1 MKLSE
6 AIEVF
11 LVSLRA
17 ENLSQETV
25 KWYRKRLS
33 RLVAFFSD
41 CDLCEISST
50 DDLRRFVVSLQ
61 EQDCKY
67 AKHRYHK
74 PIPGHLSPATIHSY
88 VRCIKR
94 FFNWLEDEKI
104 ITHNFAYRLK
114 KPKMPKQ
121 PPKEIAE
128 SDLLALL
135 KAAKVWGKHRARNY
149 AMILFLAETGVR
161 VAGLVNLRIG
171 DVDLKQGQAI
181 VTEKGNKSRIVFFG
195 KETRK
200 ALSAWLAERPDD
212 TEYVFVGEC
221 GRLTAYGVRMTLRH
235 LKKFAGI
242 KGRVNPHSF
251 RHFFAK
257 RTIVQGGDV
266 SLLSALMGHSDIR
279 VTRDAYL
286 IFKTEELQG
295 AHQRYTSLD
304 ASLRH

>member
-6 AIEVF
+6 ATDIF
-11 LVSLRA
+11 LAAVKA

-41 CDLCEISST
+41 CELCEVSST
-50 DDLRRFVVSLQ
+50 DHLRRFVVSLQ
-61 EQDCKY
+61 EQDLKY
-67 AKHRYHK
+67 EKHRYHK

-94 FFNWLEDEKI
+94 LFNWLEDEKI
-104 ITHNFAYRLK
+104 ITLNIAYRLK
-114 KPKMPKQ
+114 KPEMPKQ

-135 KAAKVWGKHRARNY
+135 NASKVWGKHRARNY

-161 VAGLVNLRIG
+161 VAGLVNLRLG
-171 DVDLKQGQAI
+171 DVDLKRGQAV
-181 VTEKGNKSRIVFFG
+181 VTEKGNKSRVVFFG

-200 ALSAWLAERPDD
+200 ALSAWLAERSDD
-212 TEYVFVGEC
+212 AEYLFVGDC

-235 LKKFAGI
+235 LKRFAGI
-242 KGRVNPHSF
+242 EGRVNPHSF

-257 RTIVQGGDV
+257 RMIMQGGDV
-266 SLLSALMGHSDIR
+266 SLLSALMGHSDIK

-286 IFKTEELQG
+286 IFKTDELQG
-295 AHQRYTSLD
+295 AHNRFASLD
-304 ASLRH
+304 GSLRH